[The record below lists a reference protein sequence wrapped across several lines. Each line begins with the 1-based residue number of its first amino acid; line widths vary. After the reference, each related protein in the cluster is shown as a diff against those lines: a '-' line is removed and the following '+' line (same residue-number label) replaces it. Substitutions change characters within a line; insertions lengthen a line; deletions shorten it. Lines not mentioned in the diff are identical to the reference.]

1 MARLVDN
8 GCACPARTRP
18 AQMLPLRLRT
28 DRGDK
33 IRAWKNATERDINKT
48 ADQIA
53 EQIVKYEQQIK

>member
-1 MARLVDN
+1 
-8 GCACPARTRP
+8 
-18 AQMLPLRLRT
+18 MLPLRLRT

>member
-1 MARLVDN
+1 L
-8 GCACPARTRP
+8 
-18 AQMLPLRLRT
+18 LRT